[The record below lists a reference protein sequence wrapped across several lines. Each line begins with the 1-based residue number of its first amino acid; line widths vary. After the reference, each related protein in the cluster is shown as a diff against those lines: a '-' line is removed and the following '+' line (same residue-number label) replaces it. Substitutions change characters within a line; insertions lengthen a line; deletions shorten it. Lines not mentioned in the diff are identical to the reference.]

1 MGEETEAQSR
11 HAPGWCSLMG
21 EGAFPG
27 EESRLATVG
36 VLHRKFCDTP
46 VLNKGFVFLTLPT
59 LLKPTVAPHSSK

>member
-1 MGEETEAQSR
+1 MGREAEAQSR
-11 HAPGWCSLMG
+11 HAPGRCSLMG

-36 VLHRKFCDTP
+36 VLHRKFDTP

-59 LLKPTVAPHSSK
+59 LLKPTVAPHCSK